1 MLGKCYSYHIRQ
13 LFIVDTSYVAVGDLM
28 KNRRHR
34 VMEIILEEIH
44 KRAKMVHEIRDMG
57 EDLLRDMKRRHN
69 KETQNEDF
77 KS

>member
-1 MLGKCYSYHIRQ
+1 
-13 LFIVDTSYVAVGDLM
+13 M

-34 VMEIILEEIH
+34 VMEIILEEIY

-57 EDLLRDMKRRHN
+57 EDLLRDMKRQPN
-69 KETQNEDF
+69 KETQNENF

>member
-1 MLGKCYSYHIRQ
+1 
-13 LFIVDTSYVAVGDLM
+13 M

>member
-1 MLGKCYSYHIRQ
+1 
-13 LFIVDTSYVAVGDLM
+13 M

-44 KRAKMVHEIRDMG
+44 KRAKMVYEIRDMG
-57 EDLLRDMKRRHN
+57 EDLLRDMKHRSN